1 MNTVHI
7 VPASKEDVAS
17 IKKIIDSSELF
28 PSELIDDMIASY
40 LDKTAPHEIWLTAKR
55 KDIAVAVAFCA
66 PEPMTQGTYNL
77 YMIAVKKES
86 QHNGIG
92 SQLMSFI
99 EEKLATEGVRLLIV
113 ETAGTDQFILTR
125 DFYDKLNY
133 ERVGYIPN
141 FYSEGEDK
149 VIFSKSLV

>member
-1 MNTVHI
+1 MSTLQI
-7 VPASKEDVAS
+7 VPSSKGDVVQ

-28 PSELIDDMIASY
+28 PSELIDDMMASY
-40 LDKTAPHEIWLTAKR
+40 LNNTAPHEIWLTAKR
-55 KDIAVAVAFCA
+55 KEVAVAVAFCA

-77 YMIAVKKES
+77 YMIAVEKES
-86 QHNGIG
+86 QNSGIG
-92 SQLMSFI
+92 SEVMSFI
-99 EEKLATEGVRLLIV
+99 EGKLAKEGVRLLIV

-125 DFYDKLNY
+125 EFYDKLKY
-133 ERVGYIPN
+133 KRVGHIPN